1 MYTRVTRDQ
10 FELRDG
16 VFIHT
21 PTQAEF
27 TPHPDREDSVLVWS
41 GNIGVRLPSG
51 ELFDYVRGSRHDE
64 DRAARDVPHSLSAC
78 AYGRVK
84 PASIPRY
91 RSALRSLAAGSD
103 DDV

>member
-51 ELFDYVRGSRHDE
+51 ESSLTM
-64 DRAARDVPHSLSAC
+64 ARFSP
-78 AYGRVK
+78 
-84 PASIPRY
+84 
-91 RSALRSLAAGSD
+91 
-103 DDV
+103 

>member
-41 GNIGVRLPSG
+41 GNIGVRQPSG
-51 ELFDYVRGSRHDE
+51 ELFDYGEVLAMMRTVRREMFLTRSR
-64 DRAARDVPHSLSAC
+64 L
-78 AYGRVK
+78 
-84 PASIPRY
+84 
-91 RSALRSLAAGSD
+91 ALTDA
-103 DDV
+103 

>member
-27 TPHPDREDSVLVWS
+27 TPHPDR
-41 GNIGVRLPSG
+41 
-51 ELFDYVRGSRHDE
+51 
-64 DRAARDVPHSLSAC
+64 
-78 AYGRVK
+78 
-84 PASIPRY
+84 
-91 RSALRSLAAGSD
+91 
-103 DDV
+103 